1 MKEYRVKVSVRNNL
15 LLKAIENA
23 GYTNLAKF
31 ARAAKVPLQRLYNL
45 SSMTEPPLDM
55 HGNFTIY
62 ATTIMDFL
70 GALPEDLWSI
80 NQLTLK
86 LKSSSSS
93 KEMAEG
99 DLQGLLEEWQER
111 MTLPDPAEVLYEK
124 ERSAI
129 INKAL
134 ERLPGNYRKLV
145 EDKFGF
151 NGEEKTFQQLGEER
165 GTTKEPQRHKL
176 AKSLRILRAPF
187 WRVDEKEERKIN
199 PIHSIAG
206 QRDHGWE
213 EACSP
218 YREYVQK

>member
-62 ATTIMDFL
+62 AAIIMDFL

-80 NQLTLK
+80 NQLTLR

-93 KEMAEG
+93 KEVAES
-99 DLQGLLEEWQER
+99 DLQSLLEEWQER

-124 ERSAI
+124 ERSAVVHE
-129 INKAL
+129 AL
-134 ERLPGNYRKLV
+134 DHLPENYRKIV

-151 NGEEKTFQQLGEER
+151 NGEEKTFQQLGDER
-165 GTTKEPQRHKL
+165 GTTKEPPRLKL
-176 AKSLRILRAPF
+176 AKSFRILRAPV
-187 WRVDEKEERKIN
+187 WGVDEKRKVN
-199 PIHSIAG
+199 PLHKMANQVGEGSDRWI
-206 QRDHGWE
+206 
-213 EACSP
+213 EACST
-218 YREYVQK
+218 YRD